1 MASSAAPQDP
11 TVEDKGKGKA
21 PAEDVPQDDA
31 MGDDDEDDSSSDEDE
46 EVSKNT
52 AESCYFTV
60 EQELTRA
67 RHQPTGGETRQDT
80 RHVPVRAFREV

>member
-21 PAEDVPQDDA
+21 PAEEVPQDDV

-46 EVSKNT
+46 EVSQTQLKVAIPRPNK
-52 AESCYFTV
+52 S
-60 EQELTRA
+60 
-67 RHQPTGGETRQDT
+67 
-80 RHVPVRAFREV
+80 